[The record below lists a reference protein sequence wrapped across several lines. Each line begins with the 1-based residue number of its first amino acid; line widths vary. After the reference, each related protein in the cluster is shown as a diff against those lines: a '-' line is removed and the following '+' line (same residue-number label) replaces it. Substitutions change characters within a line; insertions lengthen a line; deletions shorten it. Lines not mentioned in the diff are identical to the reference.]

1 DQDFLWTRQII
12 EGNLWLHI
20 YVPRLKVWA
29 KQQKDINMK
38 DYEDQR
44 FFKMAETYDKM
55 AQLLVP
61 KYDLLQDETLKI
73 ASFEGVTDP
82 TVVDLGAGSGILLE
96 KVLTRYP
103 DAKCYWI
110 DFSDDFLKI
119 AKERLSRFGERIEF
133 ILSPI
138 EEDWEREIENGEGKG
153 VDAIFSMSAIHHLE
167 SAEKK
172 RLYRRCFEILNRSG
186 WFFNIDEMK
195 TIYNDAQLKS
205 LYFWIEHVE
214 GARGGVP
221 GDMNH
226 HYQRWNDHFQN
237 WKRRNVDEID
247 QPKKKGDDIHDSFLK
262 QIGWL
267 KEIGFANVD
276 LYIKYHLWSVIGGQ
290 KF

>member
-1 DQDFLWTRQII
+1 
-12 EGNLWLHI
+12 
-20 YVPRLKVWA
+20 
-29 KQQKDINMK
+29 MK
-38 DYEDQR
+38 DDDDQR

-73 ASFEGVTDP
+73 ASFECKTGP
-82 TVVDLGAGSGILLE
+82 RIIDLGAGSGILLE
-96 KVLTRYP
+96 KVLTRHP
-103 DAKCYWI
+103 DSKCYWV
-110 DFSDDFLKI
+110 DFSNDFLKI
-119 AKERLSRFGERIEF
+119 AKERLSRFGERVEF

-138 EEDWEREIENGEGKG
+138 EGDWEREIVVGGGEG

-167 SAEKK
+167 SSEKK
-172 RLYRRCFEILNRSG
+172 RIYRRCFELLNRSG

-195 TIYNDAQLKS
+195 TVYMDAQLKS

-214 GARGGVP
+214 GAREGIS
-221 GDMNH
+221 GDMDV

-247 QPKKKGDDIHDSFLK
+247 HPKKKGDDIHDSFLK
-262 QIGWL
+262 QMEWL
-267 KEIGFANVD
+267 REIGFVNVD

-290 KF
+290 KI